1 MIKHK
6 NRHAHFLLALFTTF
20 WVVFA
25 LIFGFKQCS
34 KKSSDLPK
42 IVKRGVVKVCGE
54 EDLFSFYKDEKGSH
68 GFHYEL
74 AKAFSDKYNLDLE
87 YTCETNFNTRLKML
101 NSGKCDIMTGPLPIV
116 AELRGKLAYTVPLYE
131 SSLVLI
137 QRKKDYNNG
146 KKPVRD
152 QILLGGKTIVI
163 AAYSPD
169 IPRIHNLA
177 NEISDSI
184 FIREYFG
191 QKSETLI
198 EAVANG
204 HADFAACDKYV
215 AQSYLKSY
223 PGIDIRTN
231 LGFTQFQA
239 WAVRPEKN
247 SLLDSLNLFIS
258 DYKKSP
264 AYTRLL
270 EKYSN

>member
-6 NRHAHFLLALFTTF
+6 HRHAYFLLALFIAF

-25 LIFGFKQCS
+25 LIFGVKQCS

-54 EDLFSFYKDEKGSH
+54 EDLFSFYKDEKGFH

-87 YTCETNFNTRLKML
+87 YTCEANFNTRLKML
-101 NSGKCDIMTGPLPIV
+101 NSGKCDIMTGPLPV
-116 AELRGKLAYTVPLYE
+116 VSELRGKLAYTEPIYE

-146 KKPVRD
+146 EKPVRD
-152 QILLGGKTIVI
+152 QILLGGKTILI
-163 AAYSPD
+163 AAYSPN

-184 FIREYFG
+184 FIREYIG
-191 QKSETLI
+191 QESKALI
-198 EAVANG
+198 EAVAKG
-204 HADFAACDKYV
+204 QADFAACDKYV
-215 AQSYLKSY
+215 AQSYLKAY
-223 PGIDIRTN
+223 PSIDIRTN
-231 LGFTQFQA
+231 LGFTQLQA

-258 DYKKSP
+258 EYKKSP

-270 EKYSN
+270 KKYSN